1 MREHYLFTTMSK
13 NEKICVKQAKRD
25 IERHIYN
32 NMSNI
37 YRRTYF
43 RILCSLFFNKYVSV
57 CHPSDRDIN
66 WRPAVQEE
74 TFPMQVKEHDN
85 NLHDYS

>member
-1 MREHYLFTTMSK
+1 MR
-13 NEKICVKQAKRD
+13 
-25 IERHIYN
+25 
-32 NMSNI
+32 
-37 YRRTYF
+37 
-43 RILCSLFFNKYVSV
+43 LCSIFFNKYVSV

-66 WRPAVQEE
+66 WMRPAVQEE

>member
-1 MREHYLFTTMSK
+1 MKSQGILFLL
-13 NEKICVKQAKRD
+13 EGGHPD
-25 IERHIYN
+25 
-32 NMSNI
+32 
-37 YRRTYF
+37 F

-57 CHPSDRDIN
+57 CHPSDRDLN

-85 NLHDYS
+85 NLHDYL

>member
-1 MREHYLFTTMSK
+1 MRLKDTFIIICQTFIEACILVYCARSFS
-13 NEKICVKQAKRD
+13 ICV
-25 IERHIYN
+25 
-32 NMSNI
+32 
-37 YRRTYF
+37 
-43 RILCSLFFNKYVSV
+43 NKYVSV

-66 WRPAVQEE
+66 WGPAVQEE

>member
-1 MREHYLFTTMSK
+1 MSK
-13 NEKICVKQAKRD
+13 NEKICLKQAKRE
-25 IERHIYN
+25 IERHSYN

-37 YRRTYF
+37 YRSMYF

-57 CHPSDRDIN
+57 RHPSARDIN
-66 WRPAVQEE
+66 WRLAVQEE